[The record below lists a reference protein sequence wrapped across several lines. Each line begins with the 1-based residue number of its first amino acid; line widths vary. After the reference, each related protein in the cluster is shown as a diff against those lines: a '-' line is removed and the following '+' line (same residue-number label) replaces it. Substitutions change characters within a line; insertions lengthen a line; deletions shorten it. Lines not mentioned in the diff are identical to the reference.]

1 MDSSLSIDSENSDNV
16 ELNTNINDKNNTIET
31 KSERIINNTNDEFK
45 KDSDGLIQYTDI
57 PIDYDCID
65 IFDFIHPKQNRSY
78 FSLPVLYRKDAINNP
93 TNDKIRVWKI
103 EFFNN
108 ELITQQGISNGAI
121 QEYRRKIETN
131 SSGRTI
137 HEQAFLEMKQRYKS
151 KLQEGYID
159 DFAKLDKKLSDIFY
173 ECQLAM
179 TLDPEK
185 PKVIKSYP
193 AYVSWKLDGIR
204 NLVLSLDNKSII
216 CKSKENNIVEV
227 PRLNHIRSILAEFI
241 QYLPRFKHVDGEL
254 YCHGYSLQTLKS
266 WYSGTKTVHENHR
279 KLNYYIFDM
288 YMENRPA
295 EFRYMQLVSAY
306 LEFYGLMDSVLD
318 LLEKSGVKLTELPK
332 KGYLESEEKNRL
344 LYSVISKVL
353 VEFYESCNPPIQIVP
368 QFPIYSFDEIKKYHD
383 SFVGMDYEGIMI
395 RKGSYDYKEK
405 KELTGKILAESYYRE
420 RRNIN
425 LYKFKYF
432 LTDEAFITDVEMGK
446 GTYEG
451 AAILCL
457 SNKKFANGKIFK
469 ACPKGFT
476 IEERKE
482 LYKNKKGLIGKQ
494 ATIKFQCL
502 SDDGIPIF
510 PVCIAIRDYE

>member
-1 MDSSLSIDSENSDNV
+1 MSLDTDLSIDNEFDESESSNSESNNYNKSNTVEKSDNQ
-16 ELNTNINDKNNTIET
+16 EYK
-31 KSERIINNTNDEFK
+31 FK

-65 IFDFIHPKQNRSY
+65 IFDFIKPSQNRSY

-159 DFAKLDKKLSDIFY
+159 DFANLDKKLSDIFY

-204 NLVLSLDNKSII
+204 NLVLSIDNKLII

-227 PRLNHIRSILAEFI
+227 PRLNHLRSILAEFI

-254 YCHGYSLQTLKS
+254 YCHGFSLQTLKS
-266 WYSGTKTVHENHR
+266 WYSGTKTVHENHK
-279 KLNYYIFDM
+279 KLSYYIFDI
-288 YMENRPA
+288 YIENRPF
-295 EFRYMQLVSAY
+295 EYRYMKLIEAY
-306 LEFYGLMDSVLD
+306 FEFYNLNDSLFDSLHKKGLEL
-318 LLEKSGVKLTELPK
+318 KELPK
-332 KGYLESEEKNRL
+332 KGYLEDTKMNRL
-344 LYSVISKVL
+344 FYSTISEVL
-353 VEFYESCNPPIQIVP
+353 VEFYQNCNPPIQIVP
-368 QFPIYSFDEIKKYHD
+368 QFPIYSFDEIKTYHD
-383 SFVGMDYEGIMI
+383 SFVAMDYEGIII
-395 RKGSYDYKEK
+395 RKGSYDSSEK
-405 KELTGKILAESYYRE
+405 KELTGKILGESYYRE

-425 LYKFKYF
+425 LYKYKYF

-457 SNKKFANGKIFK
+457 SSKKFANGKIFK

-476 IEERKE
+476 IEERRE
-482 LYKNKKGLIGKQ
+482 LYKNKKKLIGKQ